1 MITRDIS
8 SANIVRVLK
17 DIFARFGLPEE
28 IVSDNG
34 PQFVSKEFETFLN
47 KNGIRHVR
55 SSPYHPQS
63 NGKIER
69 FHCYLKKHFRAA
81 VSEGKSWED
90 ELPSIL
96 MAYRSTCH
104 PMTGASPDVMLFK
117 REIRTKLPSVN
128 VKNFK
133 EVKNVEK
140 SVSMYKKRMK
150 AYYDRKKRVKPHGF
164 ELGDIVYCAQL
175 QQKSKLTPTFISEKC
190 VIIEFHGKDTCSV
203 VNTIT
208 GRIVKRNVKYI
219 RHASLRSK
227 VIYDDDMDNAQVEII
242 KGNSETSD
250 IVRNELSE
258 KKQLQGLVVL

>member
-1 MITRDIS
+1 MITRDIHLQ
-8 SANIVRVLK
+8 I
-17 DIFARFGLPEE
+17 LPEE

-47 KNGIRHVR
+47 KNGIWHVC
-55 SSPYHPQS
+55 SSPYRPQS

-81 VSEGKSWED
+81 VSDGKSWED

-117 REIRTKLPSVN
+117 REILTKLPSVN

-133 EVKNVEK
+133 EVENVEK

-150 AYYDRKKRVKPHGF
+150 AYYDRKRVKPHRF
-164 ELGDIVYCAQL
+164 ELGDIVY
-175 QQKSKLTPTFISEKC
+175 
-190 VIIEFHGKDTCSV
+190 
-203 VNTIT
+203 
-208 GRIVKRNVKYI
+208 
-219 RHASLRSK
+219 
-227 VIYDDDMDNAQVEII
+227 
-242 KGNSETSD
+242 
-250 IVRNELSE
+250 
-258 KKQLQGLVVL
+258 

>member
-1 MITRDIS
+1 
-8 SANIVRVLK
+8 
-17 DIFARFGLPEE
+17 
-28 IVSDNG
+28 
-34 PQFVSKEFETFLN
+34 
-47 KNGIRHVR
+47 
-55 SSPYHPQS
+55 
-63 NGKIER
+63 
-69 FHCYLKKHFRAA
+69 
-81 VSEGKSWED
+81 
-90 ELPSIL
+90 

-140 SVSMYKKRMK
+140 SVSMYKERMK

-164 ELGDIVYCAQL
+164 ELGDRVYCAQL
-175 QQKSKLTPTFISEKC
+175 QQKSKLTPTFITKKC

-258 KKQLQGLVVL
+258 KKNNYKVWSYCKTKKK

>member
-8 SANIVRVLK
+8 SANIVRILK

-28 IVSDNG
+28 IMSDSG

-69 FHCYLKKHFRAA
+69 FHRYLKKHFGAA

-104 PMTGASPDVMLFK
+104 PMTGASTDVMLFK
-117 REIRTKLPSVN
+117 RDIRTKLPSVN

-140 SVSMYKKRMK
+140 SVSMYKKCMK
-150 AYYDRKKRVKPHGF
+150 AYYDRKKK
-164 ELGDIVYCAQL
+164 E
-175 QQKSKLTPTFISEKC
+175 
-190 VIIEFHGKDTCSV
+190 
-203 VNTIT
+203 
-208 GRIVKRNVKYI
+208 
-219 RHASLRSK
+219 
-227 VIYDDDMDNAQVEII
+227 
-242 KGNSETSD
+242 
-250 IVRNELSE
+250 
-258 KKQLQGLVVL
+258 

>member
-1 MITRDIS
+1 M
-8 SANIVRVLK
+8 
-17 DIFARFGLPEE
+17 PEE

-34 PQFVSKEFETFLN
+34 PQFISKEFETFLN

-55 SSPYHPQS
+55 NSPYHPQS

-69 FHCYLKKHFRAA
+69 FHRYLKKHFRAV

-96 MAYRSTCH
+96 MAYSSTCH
-104 PMTGASPDVMLFK
+104 PMTGASPDVMLVK

-150 AYYDRKKRVKPHGF
+150 AYYDRKK
-164 ELGDIVYCAQL
+164 
-175 QQKSKLTPTFISEKC
+175 KSKT
-190 VIIEFHGKDTCSV
+190 
-203 VNTIT
+203 
-208 GRIVKRNVKYI
+208 
-219 RHASLRSK
+219 A
-227 VIYDDDMDNAQVEII
+227 
-242 KGNSETSD
+242 
-250 IVRNELSE
+250 
-258 KKQLQGLVVL
+258 